1 MRDDTKGIKVV
12 ELDSDELEKLLMG
25 LSGETPSRIKTT
37 IPEVLIEL
45 YKVLQKEHT
54 FSKGQLVRWKEHM
67 RNAKSPDYGA
77 PAIVTQVCEP
87 FFDESQGM
95 GTPYYKEPLDIR
107 IGMMDREGDFLE
119 FWANSKRF
127 EPYIGDVI
135 RDDEKAH

>member
-1 MRDDTKGIKVV
+1 MSDGTKGIKATVV
-12 ELDSDELEKLLMG
+12 GPDELEKLLMG

-87 FFDESQGM
+87 FLDETQGM
-95 GTPYYKEPLDIR
+95 WTPYYKEPLDIR
-107 IGMMDREGDFLE
+107 IGMLNQDGDFLE

-135 RDDEKAH
+135 RDDEKTH